1 MSRIMIV
8 RSVPRLIFLTSLAL
22 ALLDWPAVSASTSS
36 IVSDNEELALKE
48 LLPSDSVVTLTLQ
61 EAVMQALEHNLDI
74 QVSRHTRDVR
84 LTDIVFQQAQFDP
97 TVQLSGQYD
106 RNVSPLNRPIFG
118 FGGATVG
125 SEPDQ
130 IDQND
135 TNLRLGM
142 KQKLLTGGSYDLTF
156 DTNRNSVAGTTSFLF
171 NPSYTSN
178 LRFDLTQPL
187 LRNFGPTINKVQ
199 ITLARNAADVE
210 QLTLVNQ
217 ILSVIAQVEQA
228 YWELVFAREN
238 LKVARASLQAAEE
251 LLASNRAKVKAGVMA
266 DVEALQAQAGVAN
279 QIEQILLAQK
289 TVGDQEDQLRRL
301 LSNSEFNLTQT
312 IPVVPLDPPVQHLQ
326 ETPLEESLQS
336 AFEHRPEILQAKKN
350 IETSTVNT
358 RFAKN
363 QLLPDLSF
371 QGGIGL
377 SGLGKNPGD
386 NLDRLGSTDFYNMG
400 GGLVL
405 SYPLGNRSAQSQY
418 QRRVFEAQQSE
429 VSLLRVRQQIILDV
443 KEAIRQ
449 VQTSFKRIRTNQTA
463 RQLSERQLKAEQE
476 RLNLGISTT
485 RLVLEFQRDLR
496 IARGRELRAILDYN
510 QSLSR
515 LRLVTASTLDH
526 YNIEV
531 Q

>member
-1 MSRIMIV
+1 VI
-8 RSVPRLIFLTSLAL
+8 
-22 ALLDWPAVSASTSS
+22 
-36 IVSDNEELALKE
+36 
-48 LLPSDSVVTLTLQ
+48 TLTLQ

-74 QVSRHTRDVR
+74 QVSRFTRDVR

-97 TVQLSGQYD
+97 TVQLRGRYD
-106 RNVSPLNRPIFG
+106 KNVSPLNRPIFG
-118 FGGATVG
+118 FGGSTLG
-125 SEPDQ
+125 SEPDK

-135 TNLRLGM
+135 SNVRLGL
-142 KQKLLTGGSYDLTF
+142 KQQLLTGGSYDLTF
-156 DTNRNSVAGTTSFLF
+156 DTNRNSVAGRTSFLF

-178 LRFDLTQPL
+178 LRFNLTQPL
-187 LRNFGPTINKVQ
+187 LRNFGPTISKVQ
-199 ITLARNAADVE
+199 ITLAQNAAYVE

-217 ILSVIAQVEQA
+217 VLVVIAQVEQA

-238 LKVARASLQAAEE
+238 LKVARATLQAAEE
-251 LLASNRAKVKAGVMA
+251 LLAGNRAKVKAGVMA

-289 TVGDQEDQLRRL
+289 VVLDQEDQLRRL
-301 LSNSEFNLTQT
+301 LSKSEFNLTQV
-312 IPVVPLDPPVQHLQ
+312 IPLVPLDPPVHDLQ
-326 ETPLEESLQS
+326 ETPLKESLEL

-371 QGGIGL
+371 EGGIGL
-377 SGLGKNPGD
+377 SGLGKNPED
-386 NLDRLGSTDFYNMG
+386 NFDRFGSTDFYNMG

-405 SYPLGNRSAQSQY
+405 TYPLGNRSAESQY
-418 QRRVFEAQQSE
+418 QRRIYESQQSQ
-429 VSLLRVRQQIILDV
+429 VSLLRVRQQIIVDV

-449 VQTSFKRIRTNQTA
+449 VQTSFKRTRTNQTA

-476 RLNLGISTT
+476 RLNLGLSTT
-485 RLVLEFQRDLR
+485 RFVLEFQRDLR

-526 YNIEV
+526 YDIEI

>member
-1 MSRIMIV
+1 LGGI
-8 RSVPRLIFLTSLAL
+8 
-22 ALLDWPAVSASTSS
+22 
-36 IVSDNEELALKE
+36 
-48 LLPSDSVVTLTLQ
+48 TLGT
-61 EAVMQALEHNLDI
+61 
-74 QVSRHTRDVR
+74 
-84 LTDIVFQQAQFDP
+84 
-97 TVQLSGQYD
+97 
-106 RNVSPLNRPIFG
+106 
-118 FGGATVG
+118 
-125 SEPDQ
+125 EPDK

-135 TNLRLGM
+135 TNLSLGI
-142 KQKLLTGGSYDLTF
+142 KQKMLTGGSYDLKF
-156 DTNRNSVAGTTSFLF
+156 DTNRNSVAGETNFLF
-171 NPSYTSN
+171 NPSYASN

-187 LRNFGPTINKVQ
+187 LRNFGPTITKVQ
-199 ITLARNAADVE
+199 ITLAQNAADVE

-217 ILSVIAQVEQA
+217 VLSVIAQVEQA

-238 LKVARASLQAAEE
+238 LKVARATLQAAEE

-289 TVGDQEDQLRRL
+289 KVADQEDQLRLL
-301 LSNSEFNLTQT
+301 LSNSEYNLTQT
-312 IPVVPLDPPVQHLQ
+312 TPLVPLDPPLQHLQ
-326 ETPLEESLQS
+326 DTPLKENLEL
-336 AFEHRPEILQAKKN
+336 AFEHRPDILQAKKN

-371 QGGIGL
+371 QGSLGL

-386 NLDRLGSTDFYNMG
+386 NLDRFGSTDFYNMG

-405 SYPLGNRSAQSQY
+405 SYPIGNRSAHSQY
-418 QRRVFEAQQSE
+418 QRRVLETQQSQ

-449 VQTSFKRIRTNQTA
+449 VQTSFKRTRTNQTA
-463 RQLSERQLKAEQE
+463 RQLSERQLKAEEE
-476 RLNLGISTT
+476 RLNLGLSTT

-515 LRLVTASTLDH
+515 LRLVTASTFDH
-526 YNIEV
+526 YHIEV

>member
-1 MSRIMIV
+1 MFQAM
-8 RSVPRLIFLTSLAL
+8 PRLVLLTVLALTGLEWPSTSLGS
-22 ALLDWPAVSASTSS
+22 PSS
-36 IVSDNEELALKE
+36 LPDNEELEFKE
-48 LLPSDSVVTLTLQ
+48 FLPSDSVITLTLQ

-74 QVSRHTRDVR
+74 RVSRQTRDVR
-84 LTDIVFQQAQFDP
+84 LTDIIFQEAQFDP
-97 TVQLSGQYD
+97 TIQLSGRYD

-118 FGGATVG
+118 FGGQTQG
-125 SEPDQ
+125 SDPDK

-135 TNLRLGM
+135 RNFKLGLN
-142 KQKLLTGGSYDLTF
+142 QRLLTGGSYDLAF

-178 LRFDLTQPL
+178 LHFNLTQSL
-187 LRNFGPTINKVQ
+187 LRNFGPTINKTQ
-199 ITLARNAADVE
+199 ITLARNAAEVE

-217 ILSVIAQVEQA
+217 VLLVIAQVEQA

-238 LKVARASLQAAEE
+238 LKVARATLQAAEE

-279 QIEQILLAQK
+279 QVEQILLAQK
-289 TVGDQEDQLRRL
+289 IVLDQEDQLRLL
-301 LSNSEFNLTQT
+301 LSNSEIDLTQST
-312 IPVVPLDPPVQHLQ
+312 PLVPLDPPLQHLQ
-326 ETPLEESLQS
+326 ETPLQENLEL
-336 AFEHRPEILQAKKN
+336 AFQHRPDILQAQKN

-371 QGGIGL
+371 QGSLGL

-405 SYPLGNRSAQSQY
+405 SYPIGNRSAHSQY
-418 QRRVFEAQQSE
+418 QRRVLETQQSQ

-449 VQTSFKRIRTNQTA
+449 VQTSFKRTRTNQTA
-463 RQLSERQLKAEQE
+463 RQLSERQLNAEQE
-476 RLNLGISTT
+476 RLNLGLSTT

-510 QSLSR
+510 KSLSR

-526 YNIEV
+526 YNITV

>member
-1 MSRIMIV
+1 MSRIMII
-8 RSVPRLIFLTSLAL
+8 RFMPRLVFLACLTLV
-22 ALLDWPAVSASTSS
+22 LLGEAPVSGSSSSS
-36 IVSDNEELALKE
+36 ISSNEDLTFTE
-48 LLPSDSVVTLTLQ
+48 LLPSDSVITLTLQ

-74 QVSRHTRDVR
+74 QVSRQSRDVR
-84 LTDIVFQQAQFDP
+84 LTDIIFQQAQFDP
-97 TVQLSGQYD
+97 TVQLSGRYD

-125 SEPDQ
+125 SEPDK

-135 TNLRLGM
+135 TNLGLGI
-142 KQKLLTGGSYDLTF
+142 KQKLLTGGSYDLKF
-156 DTNRNSVAGTTSFLF
+156 DTNRNSVAGETSFLF
-171 NPSYTSN
+171 NPSYSSN

-187 LRNFGPTINKVQ
+187 LRNFGPTITKVQ
-199 ITLARNAADVE
+199 ITLARNAADLE

-217 ILSVIAQVEQA
+217 VLSVIAQVEQA

-238 LKVARASLQAAEE
+238 LKVTRATLQAAEE

-279 QIEQILLAQK
+279 QVEQILLAQK
-289 TVGDQEDQLRRL
+289 TVLDQEDQLRRL
-301 LSNSEFNLTQT
+301 LNNSEYNLTQT
-312 IPVVPLDPPVQHLQ
+312 TPLVPLDPPVQQRQ
-326 ETPLEESLQS
+326 ETPLKESLQS
-336 AFEHRPEILQAKKN
+336 AFEHRPDILQAQKN

-371 QGGIGL
+371 QGSLGL

-418 QRRVFEAQQSE
+418 QRRVLETQQSQ

-449 VQTSFKRIRTNQTA
+449 VQTSFKRTRTNQTA
-463 RQLSERQLKAEQE
+463 RQLSERQLKAEEE
-476 RLNLGISTT
+476 RLNLGLSTT

-515 LRLVTASTLDH
+515 LRLVTASTLEYYH
-526 YNIEV
+526 IEV

>member
-1 MSRIMIV
+1 MIFH
-8 RSVPRLIFLTSLAL
+8 SIPRLVLLRFLTLIVL
-22 ALLDWPAVSASTSS
+22 GWPAVSVGSLSS
-36 IVSDNEELALKE
+36 ISDSEDQVLQDI
-48 LLPSDSVVTLTLQ
+48 LPSDSVVTLTLQ

-74 QVSRHTRDVR
+74 QVSRQTRDIR
-84 LTDIVFQQAQFDP
+84 LTDIVFQHAQFDP
-97 TVQLSGQYD
+97 TVRLSGRYD
-106 RNVSPLNRPIFG
+106 RTVNPLNRPIFG
-118 FGGATVG
+118 FGGVPLGAD
-125 SEPDQ
+125 PAKF
-130 IDQND
+130 DQNE
-135 TNLRLGM
+135 TNFSLGL
-142 KQKLLTGGSYDLTF
+142 KQKLLTGGDYDLIF
-156 DTNRNSVAGTTSFLF
+156 NSDRNSVAGSTSFLF
-171 NPSYTSN
+171 NPGYTSN
-178 LRFDLTQPL
+178 LRFNLTQPL

-199 ITLARNAADVE
+199 ITLAQNAADVE

-217 ILSVIAQVEQA
+217 VLLVIAQVEQA

-238 LKVARASLQAAEE
+238 LKVTRATLQAAEE

-266 DVEALQAQAGVAN
+266 DVEALQAQAGVAI
-279 QIEQILLAQK
+279 QVEQILLAQK
-289 TVGDQEDQLRRL
+289 TVSDQEDQLRRL
-301 LSNSEFNLTQT
+301 LSNSESNLRQT
-312 IPVVPLDPPVQHLQ
+312 IPLVPLDPPVRDLQ
-326 ETPLEESLQS
+326 QTPLEDSLQL
-336 AFEHRPEILQAKKN
+336 AFDHRPEILQAKKN

-371 QGGIGL
+371 QGNIGL

-386 NLDRLGSTDFYNMG
+386 NFDRLGSTDFYNMG

-405 SYPLGNRSAQSQY
+405 SYPLGNRSAESQY
-418 QRRVFEAQQSE
+418 QRRMYETQQSQ
-429 VSLLRVRQQIILDV
+429 VSLLRVRQQIIIDV

-449 VQTSFKRIRTNQTA
+449 VQTSFKRTRTNQTA

-476 RLNLGISTT
+476 RLNLGLSTT

-526 YNIEV
+526 YDIEI